1 MKKIFLFAMTAAA
14 MLFTACSSD
23 ENPAAELNDNADVQ
37 RIVLSVDN
45 SGSGMQ
51 TRAGR
56 ELISSEAKQSIENVK
71 VIITKQS
78 DNTIVFT
85 KDYTDWDDTE
95 SEAYTSGGHGRQAE
109 IVLSGEDKLAAG
121 SYHIYAIGYSEGSQ
135 YTMGSDVAI
144 KTELAKYIK
153 TAVAPY
159 NVFNA
164 NTILKAN
171 GVTAEEIFAG
181 YNSLTVSGSGI
192 KTTVVLH
199 RQVAGVFVYAD
210 EIPFITGAAKLSLY
224 ASNNNSSLVLGNF
237 LPAGGGELSA
247 NGGNTNNKV
256 VNGYTSADAVTKIMS
271 TNLSN
276 WFSPIAADANN
287 LIDATNWIAHANFQN
302 GSVFMGNFLVPFR
315 RYAGKYT
322 FVLKLEDSSDNEL
335 RSWNIKL
342 PSADLV
348 GGDIHYWDGSAFATT
363 STSATVTEYNIYRNH
378 LYGIGTKVTDNP
390 SDPGANDDP
399 QTLNTKEDLVLKVN
413 DNWEVIHTM
422 EIE

>member
-1 MKKIFLFAMTAAA
+1 MKKLFLFAMTAAT
-14 MLFTACSSD
+14 MLFTACSNDDSVAVDVNGSD
-23 ENPAAELNDNADVQ
+23 ADVQ
-37 RIVLSVDN
+37 RIVLAVSND
-45 SGSGMQ
+45 GSGMQ

-56 ELISSEAKQSIENVK
+56 ELLSSEAKQSIENVK

-78 DNTIVFT
+78 DNTIVYT

-109 IVLSGEDKLAAG
+109 IVLSGADKLAAG
-121 SYHIYAIGYSEGSQ
+121 NYHIYAIGYSESSQ
-135 YTMGSDVAI
+135 YTMGADVAI

-153 TAVAPY
+153 TAAAPY
-159 NVFNA
+159 NTFTA
-164 NTILKAN
+164 NTTLKAN
-171 GVTAEEIFAG
+171 AVTAEEIFAG
-181 YNSLTVSGSGI
+181 YNSLTVGSTGI

-199 RQVAGVFVYAD
+199 RQVAGVFIYAD
-210 EIPFITGAAKLSLY
+210 EIPFVTGAAKLSLY
-224 ASNNNSSLVLGNF
+224 AANNNTSLILGNF
-237 LPAGGGELSA
+237 LPSAGGELAS

-256 VNGYTSADAVTKIMS
+256 VNGYTASDAVTKIMS
-271 TNLSN
+271 TNLSS
-276 WFSPIAADANN
+276 WFTAITADANN
-287 LIDATNWIAHANFQN
+287 LIDATNWISHTNLN
-302 GSVFMGNFLVPFR
+302 SGSVFMGNFIVPFR
-315 RYAGKYT
+315 RYAGRYT

-378 LYGIGTKVTDNP
+378 LYGVGTKATDTN
-390 SDPGANDDP
+390 DPGVDDP